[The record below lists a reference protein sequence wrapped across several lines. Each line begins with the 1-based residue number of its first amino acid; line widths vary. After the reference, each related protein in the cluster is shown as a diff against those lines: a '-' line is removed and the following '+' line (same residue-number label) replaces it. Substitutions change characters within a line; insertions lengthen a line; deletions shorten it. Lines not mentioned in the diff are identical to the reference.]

1 MNGGNDMEYEKLK
14 SVSDDEVNDMSEQL
28 IERNLKA
35 YTVLANDVS
44 ECASN
49 AEKTYNSSVK

>member
-1 MNGGNDMEYEKLK
+1 MEYEKLK